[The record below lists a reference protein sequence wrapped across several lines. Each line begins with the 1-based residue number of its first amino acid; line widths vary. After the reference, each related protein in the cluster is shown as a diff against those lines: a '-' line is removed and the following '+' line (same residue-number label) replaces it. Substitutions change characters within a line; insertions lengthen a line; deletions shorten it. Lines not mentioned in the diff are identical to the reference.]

1 MSPRT
6 LRTVQDTAR
15 LLRQFLVELHT
26 NQTVPGA
33 FMRQDT
39 AELVV
44 IGIADVMLSMCVD
57 DSEREEGQG

>member
-1 MSPRT
+1 
-6 LRTVQDTAR
+6 
-15 LLRQFLVELHT
+15 
-26 NQTVPGA
+26 
-33 FMRQDT
+33 MRQDT